1 MEANKDSA
9 IQCLHMAKE
18 SIVEASSSSHP
29 DACFDKAVRLI
40 NKAKKLYDEINP
52 SHHGFDKHLKS
63 IDDLLG
69 YVLTKKHQKHQTSSS
84 TTTNNNQSSSS
95 SSAHHRSESS
105 SSANNDSGNDS
116 SPTYTKEQKDEVL
129 KIISYKDEYYKVL
142 GVERKAT
149 KDEIK
154 KAYRKLALK
163 FHPDRNTVPEA
174 TDAFKIIGAA
184 YMCLSDEE
192 KRKLY
197 DTYGTEDKQKIG
209 MNQQKS

>member
-18 SIVEASSSSHP
+18 SITDASNSSHP
-29 DACFDKAVRLI
+29 EACYDKAIRLI
-40 NKAKKLYDEINP
+40 NKAKKLYEDVNP
-52 SHHGFDKHLKS
+52 SHHGFDKNLKS

-69 YVLTKKHQKHQTSSS
+69 YVLTKKHQHGPHHQSSAA
-84 TTTNNNQSSSS
+84 SSSS
-95 SSAHHRSESS
+95 SSTTPSSSRSNNQESS
-105 SSANNDSGNDS
+105 SSSGNESGNDS

-129 KIISYKDEYYKVL
+129 KIISYKDDYYKVL
-142 GVERKAT
+142 GVDKKAT

-174 TDAFKIIGAA
+174 TEAFKIIGGA
-184 YMCLSDEE
+184 YIKLGWTNKKECSEDSMEE
-192 KRKLY
+192 EVA
-197 DTYGTEDKQKIG
+197 D
-209 MNQQKS
+209 